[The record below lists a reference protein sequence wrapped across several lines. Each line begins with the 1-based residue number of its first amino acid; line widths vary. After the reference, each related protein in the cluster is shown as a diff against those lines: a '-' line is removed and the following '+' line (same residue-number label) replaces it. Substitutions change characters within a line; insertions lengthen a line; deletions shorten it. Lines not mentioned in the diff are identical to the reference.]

1 MRYWELVP
9 NILFANNMD
18 ISGANQ
24 HRNGGA
30 TAGPSSSTYAAMSV
44 LKKEGDGSAF
54 APWLIKLK
62 QSILTLPNSGVATYG
77 AQILRSAFCLKLYD
91 SL

>member
-1 MRYWELVP
+1 
-9 NILFANNMD
+9 MD

-62 QSILTLPNSGVATYG
+62 QSIAVVMWDPIVSPYG
-77 AQILRSAFCLKLYD
+77 AMSATRIVIIF
-91 SL
+91 